1 MPPKITPLTI
11 ILGTFATWTL
21 YWTLERMYLYSHPT
35 PETMVN
41 ASIWMPS
48 DAPDDWKAALG
59 GAMSLM
65 YAPDREFMSRVVHV
79 QLSGVM
85 AICCLVNLF
94 LGDDVAALSIKERAM
109 SRKASI
115 HRFTGRVFQ
124 SCVIPWSL
132 YLNYTLFVHGMIN
145 FGPVVDNGDKL
156 AAIVSTLSFASGLCF
171 IIHSKNVKAHK
182 FCMIVGSAAL
192 FTIPVQ
198 RLYWF
203 LVMKVMIRSVDVF
216 KGNLMN
222 YFIGV
227 DATFI
232 LAVLTVFTLGYI
244 YAKDNYADVKFKK
257 KMDGKKVA

>member
-1 MPPKITPLTI
+1 MLR
-11 ILGTFATWTL
+11 LLSHFATSSTS
-21 YWTLERMYLYSHPT
+21 T
-35 PETMVN
+35 
-41 ASIWMPS
+41 
-48 DAPDDWKAALG
+48 D
-59 GAMSLM
+59 
-65 YAPDREFMSRVVHV
+65 
-79 QLSGVM
+79 
-85 AICCLVNLF
+85 NLTHIYVF
-94 LGDDVAALSIKERAM
+94 L
-109 SRKASI
+109 
-115 HRFTGRVFQ
+115 FQ
-124 SCVIPWSL
+124 L
-132 YLNYTLFVHGMIN
+132 YLLYLQ
-145 FGPVVDNGDKL
+145 GPVVDNGDKL